1 MVDNE
6 EWRNFGGNIIR
17 RRKIVVGLELLIVES
32 FKNRNIMV
40 VQINNSSN
48 HRKETI
54 WTSIYTGDISH
65 SVR

>member
-6 EWRNFGGNIIR
+6 EGRKCGGNIIR
-17 RRKIVVGLELLIVES
+17 KGKNVEGLVLLIVES
-32 FKNRNIMV
+32 FKNHNIMV

-48 HRKETI
+48 HRKEFI